1 MPGAAG
7 GPAPSRISLG
17 RRRHPPWRTAAPET
31 SLALTALFLAACG
44 GDSEEEATE
53 KICNAANDIEQ
64 RVGDLAS
71 LSIVTASADQI
82 EEDLNAIGD
91 DLETIKD
98 SAGDL
103 REDERNEV
111 DEAAQSLE
119 STVDGSLSE
128 IGQSQSLEDA
138 AQGVESAIGEL
149 GTSIQALLTP
159 IDCPE

>member
-1 MPGAAG
+1 MPRLLPVFA
-7 GPAPSRISLG
+7 
-17 RRRHPPWRTAAPET
+17 
-31 SLALTALFLAACG
+31 LALAALFLAACG

-53 KICNAANDIEQ
+53 KVCNAANDIEQ
-64 RVGDLAS
+64 RVDNLAS
-71 LSIVTASADQI
+71 LTIVTASADQI

-119 STVDGSLSE
+119 STVDESLNE
-128 IGQSQSLEDA
+128 IGQSQSLEDVA
-138 AQGVESAIGEL
+138 TGTESAIAQL
-149 GTSIQALLTP
+149 GSSTQALFAP

>member
-1 MPGAAG
+1 MRLPLPLVAVA
-7 GPAPSRISLG
+7 
-17 RRRHPPWRTAAPET
+17 
-31 SLALTALFLAACG
+31 LAALFLAACG

-53 KICNAANDIEQ
+53 KICNAADDIEK
-64 RVGDLAS
+64 RVGNLAS
-71 LSIVTASADQI
+71 LTIVTASADQI
-82 EEDLNAIGD
+82 EEGLNAIGD

-103 REDERNEV
+103 RESERNEV

-119 STVDGSLSE
+119 STVDESLNE

-138 AQGVESAIGEL
+138 AQGIESAIAEL
-149 GTSIQALLTP
+149 GSSIGALLTP